1 MGLFN
6 VKMILV
12 YKWVYTS
19 LVLLSCICQVD
30 IVYFVCTF
38 RIRKGFKILTLLSLN
53 ISPWQRI
60 AEHAEHVYKTPVES
74 KWARVAVNLDSI
86 ELSGSFAGL
95 F

>member
-1 MGLFN
+1 M
-6 VKMILV
+6 
-12 YKWVYTS
+12 
-19 LVLLSCICQVD
+19 
-30 IVYFVCTF
+30 
-38 RIRKGFKILTLLSLN
+38 LLSLN